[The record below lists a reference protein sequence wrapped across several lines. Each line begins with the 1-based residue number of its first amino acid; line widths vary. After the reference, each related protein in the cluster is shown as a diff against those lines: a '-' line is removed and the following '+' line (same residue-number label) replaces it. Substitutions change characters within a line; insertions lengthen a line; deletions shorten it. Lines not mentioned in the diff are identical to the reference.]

1 MIIIEFIRSGRGLI
15 NMSEFESSRRLEEA
29 IQLEPGV
36 EYSVRV
42 VTRWKHADDA
52 KDGDDAK
59 DADDAKDVDDAK
71 DGDDAKY
78 GDDAKDVDDAKD
90 GDDDIEK

>member
-1 MIIIEFIRSGRGLI
+1 MITIIITAIIINIVVILIVIVIIMIIIEFIRSGRGLI

-42 VTRWKHADDA
+42 VTR
-52 KDGDDAK
+52 
-59 DADDAKDVDDAK
+59 
-71 DGDDAKY
+71 
-78 GDDAKDVDDAKD
+78 
-90 GDDDIEK
+90 

>member
-1 MIIIEFIRSGRGLI
+1 MLILIVVILIVINIVVILIVMMIIEFIRSGRGLI

-42 VTRWKHADDA
+42 VTRWI
-52 KDGDDAK
+52 GSWQLCET
-59 DADDAKDVDDAK
+59 V
-71 DGDDAKY
+71 
-78 GDDAKDVDDAKD
+78 
-90 GDDDIEK
+90 